1 MKGKTQVLATLQEF
15 INDDYMIV
23 QKLMGPT
30 LYTRALSIVDQDLLE
45 PGCTV
50 YLNED
55 NHMDLIVG
63 IQMDDTDPAVN
74 AMKIE
79 TKPKDSY
86 ADVGGLDDQI

>member
-1 MKGKTQVLATLQEF
+1 M
-15 INDDYMIV
+15 
-23 QKLMGPT
+23 
-30 LYTRALSIVDQDLLE
+30 E

-86 ADVGGLDDQI
+86 ADVGGLDD